1 MIITHLLKKDIS
13 CSYERDTIMDAIKY
27 FEKFDLGLMSPDP
40 IIKGKNIDMLVCE
53 LMLEGNWLVNNRYS
67 AKIIAEDLNRKWNEI
82 HDIFMYVYNE
92 SPIERNGFMKEYH
105 RYIKEEEETRRIDKI
120 MDDIIKNIKETDAI
134 QTRMKYSPAFL
145 SRHVREVMLDSKEFK
160 QFVFKSIRRFRNM
173 DFDSNSEENKK
184 SIKEGGR
191 IFSEYNYSNNF
202 KIWIIME
209 ENKPSL
215 LVVFPSEY

>member
-105 RYIKEEEETRRIDKI
+105 RYIKEEEETQRIDKI

-173 DFDSNSEENKK
+173 DFDSNFEENKK

-191 IFSEYNYSNNF
+191 IFSEYNYLNNF

>member
-1 MIITHLLKKDIS
+1 
-13 CSYERDTIMDAIKY
+13 MDAREY

-53 LMLEGNWLVNNRYS
+53 LMQEGNWHVNNRYS
-67 AKIIAEDLNRKWNEI
+67 AKTIAEDLNRKWNEI
-82 HDIFMYVYNE
+82 RDIFMYVYNE
-92 SPIERNGFMKEYH
+92 SPIERNGFMQEYH
-105 RYIKEEEETRRIDKI
+105 RYIKEKEETQRIDKI
-120 MDDIIKNIKETDAI
+120 MDDIIKNIKEPDVI
-134 QTRMKYSPAFL
+134 LTRMKYYPAFL

-173 DFDSNSEENKK
+173 DFDSNSEEIEKN
-184 SIKEGGR
+184 IKEGGR

-209 ENKPSL
+209 ENKSSI